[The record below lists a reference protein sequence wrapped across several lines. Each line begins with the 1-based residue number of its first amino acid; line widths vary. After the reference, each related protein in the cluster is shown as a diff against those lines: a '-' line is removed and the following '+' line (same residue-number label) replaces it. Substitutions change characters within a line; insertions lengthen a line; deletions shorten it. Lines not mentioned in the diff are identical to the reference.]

1 MDFVNRNHF
10 IESDWIPNNSDLVKN
25 VSAQY
30 GKTAM
35 RHVVI
40 QRAAWLQRVHNIV
53 SDDAPVA
60 VDVEYIPYGNVQVIN
75 NPAPLIVLFIV
86 GNNKK
91 SDTLGT
97 DLAVVHIGFL
107 LPDGTLRHASSSAG
121 RVVDV
126 NFYEYIAMRAKDKNN
141 LGITLLE
148 ILK

>member
-1 MDFVNRNHF
+1 
-10 IESDWIPNNSDLVKN
+10 
-25 VSAQY
+25 
-30 GKTAM
+30 M

-60 VDVEYIPYGNVQVIN
+60 VDVEYIPYENVQMIN